1 VVLPLNEL
9 YLFRFGIREEL
20 DLQKKAKR
28 ICIYLCFLCVTNLR
42 FTPVGAR
49 FERGSCR
56 RPMPKLAFK
65 TETIAS
71 FVAADPFRSLAVY
84 NSCMGRRIQRVYT
97 LAVFPPSGTMWKR
110 AISLIVV
117 LSSLA
122 AASASAQS
130 VVPDSTPAISPAKLG
145 LFDRV
150 ISRQKQNEAAL
161 DVYERMERL
170 EVRKN
175 GSDAA
180 PASVRVTR
188 VIPSGTGMDRIPLGP
203 DGLPADAAAY
213 RADLAK
219 LEKALALLV
228 NNNRSQRDAVEKFA
242 KRKKERND
250 LIDAT
255 RSAFLFTF
263 VARELRS
270 DRMLSKY
277 RMEPNPAFKPTTRFT
292 AIYTKVHGFAWVD
305 EQAEELARIEGEVTE
320 DISVGLF
327 LGKIYKGSHFMQ
339 ERYEVAPGLWLASFS
354 QYDFDGRKLFSG
366 FSVHERT
373 FYTNYRYIGPPN
385 EALLAVRK
393 ELGLA
398 DLGKHASAAGDR

>member
-1 VVLPLNEL
+1 
-9 YLFRFGIREEL
+9 
-20 DLQKKAKR
+20 
-28 ICIYLCFLCVTNLR
+28 
-42 FTPVGAR
+42 
-49 FERGSCR
+49 
-56 RPMPKLAFK
+56 
-65 TETIAS
+65 
-71 FVAADPFRSLAVY
+71 
-84 NSCMGRRIQRVYT
+84 
-97 LAVFPPSGTMWKR
+97 MWKR
-110 AISLIVV
+110 AFSQIAL
-117 LSSLA
+117 LSFFA
-122 AASASAQS
+122 AASAKAQS
-130 VVPDSTPAISPAKLG
+130 VVPDSTPSVSPAKPG
-145 LFDRV
+145 LFERV

-175 GSDAA
+175 ASDPA
-180 PASVRVTR
+180 PASVRITR
-188 VIPSGTGMDRIPLGP
+188 VIPSGTGMYRIAVSP
-203 DGLPADAAAY
+203 DGQPTDPAAY
-213 RADLAK
+213 GADLAR

-228 NNNRSQRDAVEKFA
+228 NNNRSQRDAVQKFA
-242 KRKKERND
+242 KRKRERND

-255 RSAFLFTF
+255 RSAFIFTF
-263 VARELRS
+263 VARELRA

-292 AIYTKVHGFAWVD
+292 SIYTKVRGFVWVD
-305 EQAEELARIEGEVTE
+305 EKAEELARMEGDVTE

-339 ERYEVAPGLWLASFS
+339 ERYEVVPGLWLASFS

-373 FYTNYRYIGPPN
+373 FYTKYRYIGPPK

-398 DLGKHASAAGDR
+398 DLGKPGSAAADR